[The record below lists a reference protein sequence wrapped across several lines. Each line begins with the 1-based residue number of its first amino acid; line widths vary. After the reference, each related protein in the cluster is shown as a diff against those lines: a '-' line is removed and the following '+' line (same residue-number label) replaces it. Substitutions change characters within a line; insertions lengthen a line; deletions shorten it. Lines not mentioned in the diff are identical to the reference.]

1 MIEEVDALDD
11 NSTWDLVQLPYGKK
25 AIGYCWVFAMKVNS
39 DGLVARL
46 KAHLV
51 AKGYAYTYGVD
62 YYDAFSS
69 VAKMTSI

>member
-11 NSTWDLVQLPYGKK
+11 NSTWDLVQLPFGKK
-25 AIGYCWVFAMKVNS
+25 AIGYYWVFAMKVNP

-51 AKGYAYTYGVD
+51 AKGMLRPMGWTIMMHYPRLPR
-62 YYDAFSS
+62 
-69 VAKMTSI
+69 